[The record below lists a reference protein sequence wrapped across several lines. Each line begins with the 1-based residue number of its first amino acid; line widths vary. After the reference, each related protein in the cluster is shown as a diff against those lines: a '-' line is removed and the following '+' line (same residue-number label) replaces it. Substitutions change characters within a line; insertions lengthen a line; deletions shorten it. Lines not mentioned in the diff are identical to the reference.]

1 MSSPLVRKILGE
13 SISDV
18 LNYLSTIRPALDE
31 AKTKAIASAVNEAQ
45 AEAIKRGHGHY
56 VGSCGHTIQQCRCP
70 RFEAY
75 PHPRI
80 EVAALCERCAAG
92 GIREGKEV
100 FASAPIKKV
109 IEASRPV
116 TYQVCPHCNK
126 EIYERHT
133 WIDGDFMSGEYVER
147 HSDCGGAIERSEA
160 KYDLAPEWQFLRD
173 GAQAT
178 KARHQAYLTKLY
190 GTAR

>member
-1 MSSPLVRKILGE
+1 MSSPLVRKMLGE

-31 AKTKAIASAVNEAQ
+31 AKTRAIASAVNEAQ
-45 AEAIKRGHGHY
+45 AEAIKRG
-56 VGSCGHTIQQCRCP
+56 Q
-70 RFEAY
+70 
-75 PHPRI
+75 
-80 EVAALCERCAAG
+80 AALCERCAAG

-100 FASAPIKKV
+100 FISAPIKKV

-147 HSDCGGAIERSEA
+147 HSDCGGAIERPEA
-160 KYDLAPEWQFLRD
+160 KDALAPEWQFLRD

-190 GTAR
+190 GTVR